1 MPRRLFM
8 RSCAVSCVV
17 ADYSALDKLLHRL
30 ALGSQSIAE
39 MVHDIERARFL
50 KSSPQAR
57 DGKHVYV
64 SGLARAGTTI
74 LMHEIYATGSFAS
87 LTYADM
93 PFVLAPNLWAGLA
106 RSKSVTARTERAHGD
121 GIEVDS
127 NSPEALEEVF
137 WRIFCGEDYVTPTG
151 LLPHSPSAQVIDDYV
166 DFIRLV
172 LRRYGKSRYLAKNN
186 NAILRIGTLA
196 KVLPNSVFLIPIR
209 TPLQHAQSLLSQHRR
224 FLNSEPFTKNY
235 MTWLAHHE
243 FGATQR
249 PFLVS
254 VGPADDPLTLDY
266 WLKQW
271 ILVYTK
277 LTADAANNA
286 NAYLVPHEDLT
297 LNPAVWPA
305 ICAKIGIAPGSLSE
319 ARTQDFRAVDTHD
332 QSLAARAQELY
343 QTHCAAA
350 LAKLGA

>member
-1 MPRRLFM
+1 M
-8 RSCAVSCVV
+8 RFFAASFVV

-30 ALGSQSIAE
+30 ALGGQSIAE
-39 MVHDIERARFL
+39 LVHDIERARFL

-106 RSKSVTARTERAHGD
+106 RSRSVTPRAERAHGD

-137 WRIFCGEDYVTPTG
+137 WRIFCAEDYITPKG
-151 LLPHSPSAQVIDDYV
+151 LLSHSPSAQVVNAYV

-172 LRRYGKSRYLAKNN
+172 LRRYDKSRYLAKNN

-196 KVLPNSVFLIPIR
+196 RMLPNSVFLIPIR
-209 TPLQHAQSLLSQHRR
+209 MPLQHAQSLLSQHRR

-249 PFLVS
+249 PFLV
-254 VGPADDPLTLDY
+254 PAALGDDPLTLDY

-271 ILVYTK
+271 IAVYTK
-277 LTADAANNA
+277 LASDVANND
-286 NAYLVPHEDLT
+286 NAYFVPHEDLT

-305 ICAKIGIAPGSLSE
+305 ICAKIGIASGSLSE
-319 ARTQDFRAVDTHD
+319 ARTQDFRAVDGHD
-332 QSLAARAQELY
+332 QNLAARAQDLY
-343 QTHCAAA
+343 QTLSAAA
-350 LAKLGA
+350 LVKLGA